1 MNNCIFSPHCT
12 EHTCDKSCPILVE
25 ISYLLERNNIDLDS
39 DVFKMGGIPV
49 DKTLEILDKCQ
60 KSIGT
65 VLSNSTY
72 SSQDYANMLTYC
84 AICKHWKGSRLHCT
98 VYNLKYA
105 RYLELLRNSWG
116 GSISDELEY
125 LNIWIDKS
133 QVLIISNFDYV
144 NFSDFECQTL
154 LSILEKRRNSK
165 LSTILVCPK
174 LNQLISS
181 KNSPFFR
188 PLLSMLEDG
197 VRRIQS

>member
-1 MNNCIFSPHCT
+1 
-12 EHTCDKSCPILVE
+12 
-25 ISYLLERNNIDLDS
+25 
-39 DVFKMGGIPV
+39 
-49 DKTLEILDKCQ
+49 
-60 KSIGT
+60 
-65 VLSNSTY
+65 
-72 SSQDYANMLTYC
+72 MLTYC

-154 LSILEKRRNSK
+154 LNILEKRRNSK

-188 PLLSMLEDG
+188 PLLNMLEDG